1 MGAAL
6 VCTEWRR
13 LTLDSELW
21 SRINESDGYDTLMEY
36 VQNPSNNLRKNE
48 AELWNRINQY
58 KKHAEVTTDTLI
70 HLLNQSKYIKY
81 IRLQS
86 CYYVDESVISEISK
100 QEMLR
105 TLILSQ

>member
-58 KKHAEVTTDTLI
+58 KKTCRCNHVHFDSFI
-70 HLLNQSKYIKY
+70 
-81 IRLQS
+81 
-86 CYYVDESVISEISK
+86 ESIQIY
-100 QEMLR
+100 
-105 TLILSQ
+105 